1 MRFHRPYLPTDGGTV
16 PESISYIDADDP
28 ELPFVGAEANG
39 VYAVY
44 EYIHV
49 ANESETWGAVKAL
62 YR

>member
-1 MRFHRPYLPTDGGTV
+1 M